1 MNKYSD
7 NHLEY
12 KYSDFYINLKKLLKN
27 FRKYHTYQLILEI
40 IIFIGYL
47 SAIVL
52 IEASSRSS
60 LPFLLFLPL
69 FFSMGNLLL
78 YFRKKDYITNAF
90 GILLNVATIISM
102 SFVNADALHGTLII
116 IILSIIVHI
125 IRFRHIYCEEV
136 ASQLYGYP
144 DFNGF
149 FIENEASTNSSL
161 VELIEEQYK
170 ETTANKHIQAEL
182 KYLYLSKKEKILP
195 VASAIVIALGIAFS
209 YSNSVC
215 LSKINNA
222 KEFSIYTYDKTSHY
236 IKGEISIIPAHIGVY
251 STSFE
256 DYNDYVAIYNTEA
269 FVIRT
274 SNAIDYEF
282 NMIYGYYNNKFLG
295 YDVPDSLPPPASFVG
310 RYIPLKDKDRYHT
323 EKNDL
328 NHALTA
334 VQKQSDINTEEI
346 NINDKGYIEILDI
359 SAIQSKRNIGFL
371 LIFIGFAIYGI
382 SLVFKKK

>member
-1 MNKYSD
+1 MI
-7 NHLEY
+7 L
-12 KYSDFYINLKKLLKN
+12 
-27 FRKYHTYQLILEI
+27 LEI
-40 IIFIGYL
+40 IIFTTYL

-60 LPFLLFLPL
+60 LPLPL
-69 FFSMGNLLL
+69 FIPLAFSIGNLLL

-161 VELIEEQYK
+161 VELIEEQYE

-195 VASAIVIALGIAFS
+195 VASAIVIAIGIAFS

-256 DYNDYVAIYNTEA
+256 DYNDYVAIDNTEA

-295 YDVPDSLPPPASFVG
+295 YDVTDSPPPPASFVG

-359 SAIQSKRNIGFL
+359 SAIQSKCNIGFL
-371 LIFIGFAIYGI
+371 LIFIGFAVYGI